1 MYDPKDI
8 IELIA
13 NNVRKTRNPF
23 GASNSA
29 LNTWWRGLPLRREGA
44 AMLFT
49 GLMYQSVPYIEQTTR
64 HLARLEDTFWA
75 RTIRYGKYLPAFLTG
90 LGFRFMATPDE
101 KQKFNG
107 MVRDIYKIL
116 VKSNVDFFYRPEL
129 DVYSGILLYD
139 LGDEEG
145 FSRHA
150 AFVAKQLKERGV
162 SKLIT
167 VDPHTTYAMKVLY
180 PKYTGESFEVK
191 AYFEL
196 AKIKAEDSTKQVT
209 LHDPCFYGR
218 YLELSDAPRKVIEN
232 LGIEHL
238 PVRNSGTFTSC
249 CGGPAES
256 VSPKLTAEIL
266 GRRVEELKATGAFV
280 VAMCPICLGNLL
292 RAGVPAEDLSTLVA
306 RYA

>member
-13 NNVRKTRNPF
+13 GNVRKTRNPF
-23 GASNSA
+23 GAPSSLINR
-29 LNTWWRGLPLRREGA
+29 WWRDIPLRREGD

-49 GLMYQSVPYIEQTTR
+49 GLMYQSAPYIEQTTR
-64 HLARLEDTFWA
+64 RLARLEDSSRA
-75 RTIRYGKYLPAFLTG
+75 RYVGLGRYVPSFLVG
-90 LGFRFMATPDE
+90 LGFRFMAKDRE
-101 KQKFNG
+101 KKKFDG

-129 DVYSGILLYD
+129 DFYSGILLYD

-150 AFVAKQLKERGV
+150 SFVAKRLKERGIG
-162 SKLIT
+162 KLIT

-191 AYFEL
+191 TYFEL
-196 AKIKAEDSTKQVT
+196 SKIRANDGKKTVT

-218 YLELSDAPRKVIEN
+218 YLELSDAPRKVIED
-232 LGIEHL
+232 LGIGHV
-238 PVRNSGTFTSC
+238 PVRSSGVFTSC

-266 GRRVEELKATGAFV
+266 GRRVEELKATGASV

-292 RAGVPAEDLSTLVA
+292 RAGVQAEDLSTLVA